1 MNGDTGQRLTLAV
14 PGGLAGQIFA
24 VGYGAWISTRLNQ
37 RVHLQFH
44 DVGTSIAKFGVAE
57 LCETPMAKNLG
68 ITYSQVSGGWPP
80 SNAFISLNGMGSRV
94 SSKLKSTLVG
104 GVTQAMLRGG
114 ALELERRRRG
124 TNVNTNR
131 FIDGI
136 ITKQRLESAKAGST
150 VVGYPSDLQIIE
162 DSWIELSQ
170 IIRESGLPDFS
181 SQTATEDSIA
191 IHWRLG
197 DYVGNHTH
205 GAVDWSSLN
214 NCIKS
219 LHETRLRL
227 KIFTDSPDLAEKIIK
242 HDRKSVDYEIISGK
256 IWSDLQEMTRSRT
269 FIGTNSGVSFLA
281 ALAMVQDNDGARIWL
296 PNQWFLNREMESLY
310 DLPIRVTQRT
320 FFYPVNL
327 STKDLPT

>member
-1 MNGDTGQRLTLAV
+1 MNGNTGQRLTLAV

-57 LCETPMAKNLG
+57 LCETPTAKTLG

-80 SNAFISLNGMGSRV
+80 SMGSRV

-124 TNVNTNR
+124 NNVNASR
-131 FIDGI
+131 FIDGV
-136 ITKQRLESAKAGST
+136 ITKQDLESAKPGST
-150 VVGYPSDLQIIE
+150 VVGYPSNLQIIE
-162 DSWIELSQ
+162 DSWLELSQ
-170 IIRESGLPDFS
+170 IITESGLPDFS

-197 DYVGNHTH
+197 DYVGNHTR
-205 GAVDWSSLN
+205 GAVDWASLE
-214 NCIKS
+214 NCVKGS
-219 LHETRLRL
+219 CETGLPL
-227 KIFTDSPDLAEKIIK
+227 KIFTDSPDLAKKVIGNNSRSNEI
-242 HDRKSVDYEIISGK
+242 EIISGK
-256 IWSDLQEMTRSRT
+256 IWSDLQQMTRSRT

-281 ALAMVQDNDGARIWL
+281 ALARVEDNDEARIWL
-296 PNQWFLNREMESLY
+296 PKQWLLNKEMEKLFT
-310 DLPIRVTQRT
+310 LPTRTYGRT
-320 FFYPVNL
+320 FFYPVKL
-327 STKDLPT
+327 STRDLPS